1 MNSLRFIYLPFLILF
16 LALSHQA
23 FAQEEEPGARNTV
36 ALGIGHTMVGKGVKD
51 GSKKWLSL
59 PSWAIDYN
67 FKITESWTIGL
78 QNEIILSDFEVETFE
93 TSEVITRTNPF
104 SSIVVV
110 GYHPLEALMLFV
122 GGGAEFAAEENF
134 VMLRVGAEPSFEIND
149 KFELVAG
156 LTYDFKVDG
165 YDSFGLSLGVGYKF

>member
-1 MNSLRFIYLPFLILF
+1 MNLLRLLPIGFVLLMLLF
-16 LALSHQA
+16 SVEAL
-23 FAQEEEPGARNTV
+23 AQEEESLKHSIS
-36 ALGIGHTMVGKGVKD
+36 LGIGHTMVAKGVED

-67 FKITESWTIGL
+67 LRLSENWALGL
-78 QNEIILSDFEVETFE
+78 QNEIILSDFEVESFE
-93 TSEVITRTNPF
+93 NNEVITRSNPF
-104 SSIVVV
+104 SSMLVV
-110 GYHPLEALMLFV
+110 GYFPLEELMVFI

-149 KFELVAG
+149 KFELVTG